1 LMIQKNFDIYG
12 NLLAVLTHSVEI
24 KEITKELI
32 SRKIFSLSVKE
43 REFFTLNEWCFSQKF
58 RESNMPHDVFTKF
71 LSNDDERIFHNF
83 KTK

>member
-1 LMIQKNFDIYG
+1 MEFKKITRVDFTKNI
-12 NLLAVLTHSVEI
+12 LALSE
-24 KEITKELI
+24 
-32 SRKIFSLSVKE
+32 RKRIFHAE
-43 REFFTLNEWCFSQKF
+43 RCFSQKF